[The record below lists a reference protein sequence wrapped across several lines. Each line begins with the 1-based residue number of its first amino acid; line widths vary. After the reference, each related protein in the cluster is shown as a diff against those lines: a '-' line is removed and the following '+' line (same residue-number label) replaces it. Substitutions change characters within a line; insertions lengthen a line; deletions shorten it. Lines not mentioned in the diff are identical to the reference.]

1 LPNIHCRRFALDLRV
16 FNVVCPLGCFL
27 VGDVV
32 RPQSGKRLNFVFGG
46 SEFHCPVYR
55 KDCIMRKENFNSEQ
69 DVIRQLE
76 EQERQAVLQQDL
88 AALERLWSEEFIVNN
103 PQNQISMSRGDVLA
117 LVKRGLIRYAAF
129 ERRIESIRFNAD
141 IAIVMGAETVEP
153 VGDAPRAGG
162 TVERR
167 FTNIWRKQDV
177 TWHMIAR
184 HANVIAPAPGHSA
197 IGSK

>member
-1 LPNIHCRRFALDLRV
+1 
-16 FNVVCPLGCFL
+16 
-27 VGDVV
+27 
-32 RPQSGKRLNFVFGG
+32 
-46 SEFHCPVYR
+46 
-55 KDCIMRKENFNSEQ
+55 MRKENFNSEE

-76 EQERQAVLQQDL
+76 DQERQAVLKQDL
-88 AALERLWSEEFIVNN
+88 AALEHLWSEEFIVNN
-103 PQNQISMSRGDVLA
+103 PQNQLSTSRGDVLA

-167 FTNIWRKQDV
+167 FTNIWRKQDAA
-177 TWHMIAR
+177 WHMIAR
-184 HANVIAPAPGHSA
+184 HANVIAPAPGQTA
-197 IGSK
+197 IRSNESEASS

>member
-1 LPNIHCRRFALDLRV
+1 M
-16 FNVVCPLGCFL
+16 
-27 VGDVV
+27 
-32 RPQSGKRLNFVFGG
+32 S
-46 SEFHCPVYR
+46 
-55 KDCIMRKENFNSEQ
+55 KENFNREE

-88 AALERLWSEEFIVNN
+88 AALERLWAEELIVNN
-103 PQNQISMSRGDVLA
+103 PQNQISPSRGAVVE
-117 LVKRGLIRYAAF
+117 LVKRGLIRYTAF
-129 ERRIESIRFNAD
+129 ERRIESIRFSAD

-167 FTNIWRKQDV
+167 FTNIWGKQDA

-197 IGSK
+197 IGSKESKASS

>member
-1 LPNIHCRRFALDLRV
+1 MMN
-16 FNVVCPLGCFL
+16 
-27 VGDVV
+27 
-32 RPQSGKRLNFVFGG
+32 
-46 SEFHCPVYR
+46 
-55 KDCIMRKENFNSEQ
+55 KEYFNSEE
-69 DVIRQLE
+69 DIIRQLE

-88 AALERLWSEEFIVNN
+88 AALERLWAEELIVNN
-103 PQNQISMSRGDVLA
+103 PQNQISPNRGAVLA
-117 LVKRGLIRYAAF
+117 LVERGLIRYAAF
-129 ERRIESIRFNAD
+129 ERRIEAIRFGAD

-167 FTNIWRKQDV
+167 FTNIWRKHDA

-197 IGSK
+197 IESKESKVSS

>member
-1 LPNIHCRRFALDLRV
+1 L
-16 FNVVCPLGCFL
+16 
-27 VGDVV
+27 
-32 RPQSGKRLNFVFGG
+32 GG
-46 SEFHCPVYR
+46 SEVHDPVYR
-55 KDCIMRKENFNSEQ
+55 KDCIMRTENFNGEE

-88 AALERLWSEEFIVNN
+88 AALERLWAEEFIVNN
-103 PQNQISMSRGDVLA
+103 PQNQLSTSRGDVLA

-153 VGDAPRAGG
+153 VGDAPRAGT

-167 FTNIWRKQDV
+167 FTNIWRKQDA

-184 HANVIAPAPGHSA
+184 HANVTAPAPGQTA
-197 IGSK
+197 IGSNESKASS